1 MGCQCEFPC
10 LLSWFDNGNTFTIK
24 CFTNPRT
31 ICLRL
36 IAFTAGL
43 FPVIDTDKLALSV
56 QLEANQIISS
66 WNHIPLAVN
75 NFIVNVSQVFSICC
89 DCMIFLDKTNTC
101 WLTCCRNLISSN
113 FLARFITSN
122 CFQGTWLIGN
132 FPFKIKFISICT
144 FLVSP
149 PIAGLFFIKR
159 LKTERF
165 SIQEQFNTCSVWI
178 GTNWNL
184 TFCVSYFGC

>member
-1 MGCQCEFPC
+1 M
-10 LLSWFDNGNTFTIK
+10 
-24 CFTNPRT
+24 
-31 ICLRL
+31 RL

-43 FPVIDTDKLALSV
+43 FSVIYTDQLTLAM

-75 NFIVNVSQVFSICC
+75 NFIVDVSQVFSICC
-89 DCMIFLDKTNTC
+89 NRMVFLNKTNC
-101 WLTCCRNLISSN
+101 RWLTSSRNLISSN

-149 PIAGLFFIKR
+149 PIAGLFFIES
-159 LKTERF
+159 LKTKRF
-165 SIQEQFNTCSVWI
+165 SIQEQFYTRSI
-178 GTNWNL
+178 RISTNWNL
-184 TFCVSYFGC
+184 TF